1 MQDQLLPAG
10 EREENI
16 PCDLNDCSWFEK
28 IDASDGAVFFAAC
41 VFYYFLTE
49 QVKAL
54 VQAMVKAFP
63 DGRLAFDTAAIQD
76 VGSYFSISD
85 AKNELSPQSRN
96 LQISSRGY
104 MLGYQSLDY
113 PSVSGFFRFLAK
125 LSDRNMKMQIVRL
138 DFSKEAVR

>member
-41 VFYYFLTE
+41 EFYYFLTE

-63 DGRLAFDTAAIQD
+63 DGRLVFDTAAIQD

-96 LQISSRGY
+96 LQISSRDICWGI
-104 MLGYQSLDY
+104 
-113 PSVSGFFRFLAK
+113 RA
-125 LSDRNMKMQIVRL
+125 
-138 DFSKEAVR
+138 

>member
-1 MQDQLLPAG
+1 MQGQLLPTG

-41 VFYYFLTE
+41 EFCYFLTE
-49 QVKAL
+49 Q
-54 VQAMVKAFP
+54 VKAFP

-85 AKNELSPQSRN
+85 AKNELSLQSRN

-125 LSDRNMKMQIVRL
+125 LSDRNMKMQIVRP

>member
-1 MQDQLLPAG
+1 MQDQLLSAG

-28 IDASDGAVFFAAC
+28 IDASDGTVFFAAC

-49 QVKAL
+49 QVKTL

-63 DGRLAFDTAAIQD
+63 DGRLVFDTAAIQD

-96 LQISSRGY
+96 LQISSRDICWGI
-104 MLGYQSLDY
+104 
-113 PSVSGFFRFLAK
+113 RA
-125 LSDRNMKMQIVRL
+125 
-138 DFSKEAVR
+138 